1 MGFPGFHT
9 RPFPTVQ
16 VEDLELREDEV
27 RLRLASLAVPQRV
40 HVQLVQQV
48 EDLVGSQTVARQV
61 QRLQRDRAV
70 VHERADESNESL
82 VPDPAIYGSFV
93 FGKCTRKIQ
102 RRH

>member
-27 RLRLASLAVPQRV
+27 RFRLASLAVPQRV

-61 QRLQRDRAV
+61 QRL
-70 VHERADESNESL
+70 
-82 VPDPAIYGSFV
+82 
-93 FGKCTRKIQ
+93 
-102 RRH
+102 